1 MISETEGAVWGAG
14 VIGALTFIY
23 KFFRIIKIDN
33 IKDQVNAEEKE
44 FRATLLAELKE
55 LRKSN
60 LELLNE
66 KGVLM
71 AKISKLE
78 TELDWLRE
86 HIKRIEDEDPIQ

>member
-1 MISETEGAVWGAG
+1 MINETQGAMLGAG
-14 VIGALTFIY
+14 IVGALTFLY

-33 IKDQVNAEEKE
+33 SRDQVINDEKE
-44 FRATLLAELKE
+44 FRTELLTELKE

-60 LELLNE
+60 QELLNE

-78 TELDWLRE
+78 TELDWLKN
-86 HIKRIEDEDPIQ
+86 HIIKIENEEN

>member
-1 MISETEGAVWGAG
+1 MINETEGAMLGAG
-14 VIGALTFIY
+14 IIGALTFIY

-33 IKDQVNAEEKE
+33 NKDQVVNEEKE
-44 FRATLLAELKE
+44 FRATLLSELKE

-78 TELDWLRE
+78 TELDLLKE
-86 HIKRIEDEDPIQ
+86 HIKKMENNDNIN

>member
-1 MISETEGAVWGAG
+1 MITETEGAMLGAG
-14 VIGALTFIY
+14 IVGALTFIY
-23 KFFRIIKIDN
+23 KFFRIVKVDN

-44 FRATLLAELKE
+44 FRATLLSELKE

-78 TELDWLRE
+78 TELDGLKE
-86 HIKRIEDEDPIQ
+86 HIK

>member
-1 MISETEGAVWGAG
+1 MISETEGAMWGAG
-14 VIGALTFIY
+14 IIGTLTFLY

-33 IKDQVNAEEKE
+33 SRDQVVNDEKE
-44 FRATLLAELKE
+44 FRTELLVELRE

-60 LELLNE
+60 QELLNE

-86 HIKRIEDEDPIQ
+86 HIRKIEDDDNTN

>member
-1 MISETEGAVWGAG
+1 MINETEGAMLGAG
-14 VIGALTFIY
+14 IVGALTFIY

-33 IKDQVNAEEKE
+33 SRDQVVNDEKE
-44 FRATLLAELKE
+44 FRTELLTELKE

-60 LELLNE
+60 QELLNE

-78 TELDWLRE
+78 TELDWLKE
-86 HIKRIEDEDPIQ
+86 HINKLENN

>member
-1 MISETEGAVWGAG
+1 MIIETEGAMWGAG

-78 TELDWLRE
+78 TELDWLKER
-86 HIKRIEDEDPIQ
+86 IKKMENNDNIN

>member
-1 MISETEGAVWGAG
+1 MINETEGAMLGAG
-14 VIGALTFIY
+14 IVGALTFLY

-33 IKDQVNAEEKE
+33 SRDQVINDEKE
-44 FRATLLAELKE
+44 FRTELLTELKE

-60 LELLNE
+60 QELLNE

-78 TELDWLRE
+78 TELDWLKN
-86 HIKRIEDEDPIQ
+86 HIIKIENEGNND

>member
-1 MISETEGAVWGAG
+1 MITETEGAMLGAG
-14 VIGALTFIY
+14 IVGALTFIY
-23 KFFRIIKIDN
+23 KFFRIVKVDN

-44 FRATLLAELKE
+44 FRATLLSELKE

-60 LELLNE
+60 QELLNE

-78 TELDWLRE
+78 TELDGLKE
-86 HIKRIEDEDPIQ
+86 HIKKMEET

>member
-1 MISETEGAVWGAG
+1 MINETEGAMLGAG
-14 VIGALTFIY
+14 IVGALTFLY

-33 IKDQVNAEEKE
+33 SRDQVINDEKE
-44 FRATLLAELKE
+44 FRTELLTELKE

-60 LELLNE
+60 QELLNE

-78 TELDWLRE
+78 TELDGLKE
-86 HIKRIEDEDPIQ
+86 HIKKMEET

>member
-1 MISETEGAVWGAG
+1 MINETEGAMLGAG
-14 VIGALTFIY
+14 IVGALTFLY

-33 IKDQVNAEEKE
+33 SRDQVINDEKE
-44 FRATLLAELKE
+44 FRTELLTELKE

-60 LELLNE
+60 QELLNE

-78 TELDWLRE
+78 TELDLLKN
-86 HIKRIEDEDPIQ
+86 HIIKIENEGNND

>member
-1 MISETEGAVWGAG
+1 MLGAG

-23 KFFRIIKIDN
+23 KFFRIVKIDN
-33 IKDQVNAEEKE
+33 IKDQINSEEKE
-44 FRATLLAELKE
+44 FRATLLSELKE

-66 KGVLM
+66 KGELM

-78 TELDWLRE
+78 TELDWLKE
-86 HIKRIEDEDPIQ
+86 HIRKIEET

>member
-1 MISETEGAVWGAG
+1 MIIETEGAMWGAG

>member
-1 MISETEGAVWGAG
+1 MITETEGAMLGAG
-14 VIGALTFIY
+14 IVGALTFIY
-23 KFFRIIKIDN
+23 KFFRIVKVDN

-44 FRATLLAELKE
+44 FRATLLSELKE

-78 TELDWLRE
+78 TELDGLKE
-86 HIKRIEDEDPIQ
+86 HIKKMEET